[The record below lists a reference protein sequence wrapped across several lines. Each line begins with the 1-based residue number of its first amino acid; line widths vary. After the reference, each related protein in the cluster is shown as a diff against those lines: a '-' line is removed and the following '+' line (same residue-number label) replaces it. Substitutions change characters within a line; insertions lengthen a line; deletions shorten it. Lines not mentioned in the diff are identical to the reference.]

1 MNTNQYAK
9 TYEQEAY
16 ALLKTLAAI
25 PAPSNH
31 EEKRAAFC
39 LEWLRNQGVSQAYID
54 EAQNVVIPF
63 GVTQDIPGAV
73 VMAIMDVVFEDQ

>member
-39 LEWLRNQGVSQAYID
+39 LEWLQNQGVSQESGGGRHGAYGR
-54 EAQNVVIPF
+54 
-63 GVTQDIPGAV
+63 GV
-73 VMAIMDVVFEDQ
+73 